1 LGWDFEFIY
10 SISLFI
16 LILVANLNI
25 RGVTNGAPERKMGIK
40 ASNTT
45 EVYFDNVRIPAEN
58 VIGEVGEGFKD
69 WIESRS
75 LIIL

>member
-1 LGWDFEFIY
+1 MA
-10 SISLFI
+10 LFI

-25 RGVTNGAPERKMGIK
+25 RGVTNGTPERKMGIK

-75 LIIL
+75 MIIL